1 MQAAINNVLNT
12 IDNNREELEAM
23 IEAQIDRKVEPLVW
37 ERDAE
42 IKSWLF
48 STDGEWMISRH
59 GHMGFWLSRR
69 DHDYNG
75 DQIARRFKVVATYDK
90 LAEAKASAEVVR

>member
-1 MQAAINNVLNT
+1 
-12 IDNNREELEAM
+12 M

-69 DHDYNG
+69 DHDYSLRISDRQRKRPIPDSQVQYADPLG
-75 DQIARRFKVVATYDK
+75 
-90 LAEAKASAEVVR
+90 